1 MADRKS
7 KEKHMG
13 KVIITG
19 AAGFLGSHL
28 VEKFDKEG
36 WQVIGIDNLI
46 GGDVENL
53 PEHIRL
59 FDIDLS
65 DRRWINEDFWNG
77 ADLVIHSAAL
87 AHEGLS
93 VFSPA
98 LLVENNVQATVNTVT
113 AAVKAGAKRFVYL
126 SSMAR
131 YGALEGL
138 FTEDMTPQPTDP
150 YGIAKLASEKLIENI
165 CETHGLEWT
174 VIVPHNIIGTKQ
186 KYDDPYRNVASIFAN
201 RMLQGKQPIIY
212 GDGSQQRS
220 FTFVAD
226 VVTPLFNAA
235 TLPEAAGQIINV
247 GPDSESTT
255 VLELAQKVAK
265 ILDFEL
271 DPIFMPDRPREV
283 KVALCS
289 SDKARNLL
297 GYEALTDLDDGLLEL
312 VEWIKEKGA
321 LPFDYYLDLEIVSD
335 KTPKTWSERLM

>member
-1 MADRKS
+1 MVDRKN

-28 VEKFDKEG
+28 AEKFDNEG

-46 GGDVENL
+46 GGDVRNL

-59 FDIDLS
+59 YDIDLT
-65 DRRWINEDFWNG
+65 DRRWINDDLWSD

-113 AAVKAGAKRFVYL
+113 AAVRAGAKRFVYL

-131 YGALEGL
+131 YGALNGL
-138 FTEDMTPQPTDP
+138 FTEDMTPNPTDP

-174 VIVPHNIIGTKQ
+174 VIVPHNIIGTRQ

-220 FTFVAD
+220 FTFVND
-226 VVTPLFNAA
+226 VVDPLFKAA

-289 SDKARNLL
+289 SDKARTLL
-297 GYEALTDLDDGLLEL
+297 GYEALTDLDAGLLEL
-312 VEWIKEKGA
+312 VEWIKDKGA